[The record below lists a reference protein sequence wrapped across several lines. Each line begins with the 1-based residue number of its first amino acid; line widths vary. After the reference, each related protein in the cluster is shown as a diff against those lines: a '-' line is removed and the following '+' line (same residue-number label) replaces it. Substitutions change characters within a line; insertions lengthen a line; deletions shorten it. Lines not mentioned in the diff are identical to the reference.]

1 MGHPKFSRPKYD
13 TPTHPWKEARITEEH
28 AIQRNH
34 GLKSMKEIWKAK
46 SKLRRYR
53 QQAMKLIGRVD
64 LSETHW
70 AREEQDLLQSL
81 HRRGL
86 IEATATL
93 DDVLAL
99 DVENILNRRLQA
111 QVYYKGLASTI
122 SEARQLVTH
131 GHIVIGDQ
139 KVTIPSYFVQRDE
152 EELIAYHRD
161 SALQDEN
168 HRIRRSIDTRRRDI
182 ADSGSEEEAKVA
194 TQPYGK
200 EDVQQITEDAAAAP
214 SGEDTIPE
222 GEA

>member
-99 DVENILNRRLQA
+99 DVENILNRRLRHRCT
-111 QVYYKGLASTI
+111 KASPPR
-122 SEARQLVTH
+122 SARPDNSSPT
-131 GHIVIGDQ
+131 
-139 KVTIPSYFVQRDE
+139 
-152 EELIAYHRD
+152 
-161 SALQDEN
+161 
-168 HRIRRSIDTRRRDI
+168 DT
-182 ADSGSEEEAKVA
+182 S
-194 TQPYGK
+194 
-200 EDVQQITEDAAAAP
+200 
-214 SGEDTIPE
+214 
-222 GEA
+222 

>member
-1 MGHPKFSRPKYD
+1 M
-13 TPTHPWKEARITEEH
+13 
-28 AIQRNH
+28 
-34 GLKSMKEIWKAK
+34 
-46 SKLRRYR
+46 
-53 QQAMKLIGRVD
+53 
-64 LSETHW
+64 
-70 AREEQDLLQSL
+70 
-81 HRRGL
+81 
-86 IEATATL
+86 
-93 DDVLAL
+93 
-99 DVENILNRRLQA
+99 
-111 QVYYKGLASTI
+111 YYKGLASTI

-200 EDVQQITEDAAAAP
+200 EDVQQITEDLQRPRLVRIP
-214 SGEDTIPE
+214 SRKVRHDDPQGDREHLLFEQQRPDDRDRSH
-222 GEA
+222 GS